1 MSSSKYIGKTA
12 EAFARVWHHV
22 DVARDPRPLGRLAT
36 AIATALI
43 GKHKP
48 VYYPGSD
55 VGDYVVVTNCQYIY
69 TTGKKDKYK
78 MYRWHSG
85 RIGNLHEM
93 SLGEMKKRKGGSEVL
108 RRAVS
113 GMLPKNQLR
122 ERRLDRLKL
131 VEGSESPWTGNILAF
146 YDDAVETQATQ
157 ECSKKQ

>member
-1 MSSSKYIGKTA
+1 MSKYIGRTA
-12 EAFARVWHHV
+12 LGFARTWHHI

-55 VGDYVVVTNCQYIY
+55 CGDYVVATNCQFIY
-69 TTGKKDKYK
+69 ATGKKDQYK
-78 MYRWHSG
+78 LYRRHSG
-85 RIGNLHEM
+85 RPGNLHETT
-93 SLGEMKKRKGGSEVL
+93 LADLKNRKGGGEVL

-122 ERRLDRLKL
+122 QRRLDRLRTTEDSTNPWAQNITAFHDEAVKA
-131 VEGSESPWTGNILAF
+131 ES
-146 YDDAVETQATQ
+146 ATA
-157 ECSKKQ
+157 